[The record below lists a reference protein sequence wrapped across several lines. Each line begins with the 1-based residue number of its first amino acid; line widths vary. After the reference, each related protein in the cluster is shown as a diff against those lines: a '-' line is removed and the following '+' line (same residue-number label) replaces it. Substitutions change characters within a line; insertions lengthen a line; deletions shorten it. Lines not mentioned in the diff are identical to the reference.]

1 VCVYIEGD
9 YFTNGDLKEIS
20 CVHTEDGDVYTWG
33 RGWDGQLGHDVIT
46 EIELEPRIVPQ
57 MENRASAAV
66 ACGRAH
72 TVVVTDNGNVW
83 SWGDNKAGQLGIGS
97 LVSTCTPKLVE
108 ALDEQE
114 VTYVVSGLCPHS
126 CTVCLCV
133 YVCVCVCR
141 KSHMC

>member
-1 VCVYIEGD
+1 MFY
-9 YFTNGDLKEIS
+9 
-20 CVHTEDGDVYTWG
+20 VHTEDGDVYTWG
-33 RGWDGQLGHDVIT
+33 RGWDGQLGHEVIT

-97 LVSTCTPKLVE
+97 LISTCTPKLVE

-114 VTYVVSGLCPHS
+114 VTYVVSGHIYIYIYIYIH
-126 CTVCLCV
+126 T
-133 YVCVCVCR
+133 YI
-141 KSHMC
+141 HIYIYIYIYIYA

>member
-1 VCVYIEGD
+1 
-9 YFTNGDLKEIS
+9 
-20 CVHTEDGDVYTWG
+20 VYTWG

-83 SWGDNKAGQLGIGS
+83 SWGDNKAGQLGIGT

-108 ALDEQE
+108 ALEEQE
-114 VTYVVSGLCPHS
+114 VTYVVSIRAHICVDVWYNR
-126 CTVCLCV
+126 VCICV
-133 YVCVCVCR
+133 YE
-141 KSHMC
+141 